1 VAGLGSLILS
11 NLGTCLF
18 FVMDILLLFIDTATT
33 LVSIVFP
40 SGLVLVLAGFFFI
53 VLPTTLQVIGIGFG
67 AVFTAF
73 TFGLGADTLF
83 SLLQGSSEME
93 DGWFYKLLSLQEQ
106 NVETIFGLD
115 FSSYFGTSLMEALVE
130 DFWMHLSV

>member
-1 VAGLGSLILS
+1 
-11 NLGTCLF
+11 
-18 FVMDILLLFIDTATT
+18 MDILLLFIDTATT